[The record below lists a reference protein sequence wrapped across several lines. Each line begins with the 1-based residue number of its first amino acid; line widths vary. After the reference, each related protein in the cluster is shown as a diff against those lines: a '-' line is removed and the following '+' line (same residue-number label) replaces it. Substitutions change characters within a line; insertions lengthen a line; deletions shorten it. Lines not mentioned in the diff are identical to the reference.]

1 MRYAAEPAFVLHAR
15 PWRETSLLVEVLSR
29 DHGRIGI
36 VARGVQGPK
45 KHILRAA
52 LQPLQHI
59 RFDAVQRGELAHL
72 NSAEAID
79 EAPRLQGEAMLAGF
93 YLNELMLRLAPRHD
107 DQGGLYAIYGETR
120 ARMALTDLSLAWT
133 LRRFERDLLEV
144 LGVGF
149 AWDFDGDGE
158 PIDPA
163 ARYRFDPEHGPRRV
177 LGEAAHGGREERADT
192 ATGRALLDL
201 AADREP
207 CIDDM
212 PGLRRAMRALLLQ
225 HLGGRGLKS
234 WELIASLPRAAGEGA
249 RVVTDVNIN
258 DTSTTDAARTETG
271 AGEPSLSLQR
281 LQSDDSAP

>member
-15 PWRETSLLVEVLSR
+15 AWRETSLLVEVLSR
-29 DHGRIGI
+29 EHGRVGL

-45 KHILRAA
+45 KHLLRAA

-59 RFDAVQRGELAHL
+59 RFDGAQRGELAQL
-72 NSAEAID
+72 QGAEAID

-107 DQGGLYAIYGETR
+107 GAGLLYAIYGETR
-120 ARMALTDLSLAWT
+120 ARLALVDLSLSWT
-133 LRRFERDLLEV
+133 LRRFERDLIEA

-149 AWDFDGDGE
+149 AWDADGDGRD
-158 PIDPA
+158 IDPA
-163 ARYRFDPEHGPRRV
+163 ARYVLDAEHGPRRL
-177 LGEAAHGGREERADT
+177 LGDVARRET

-207 CIDDM
+207 CAEDM
-212 PGLRRAMRALLLQ
+212 PGLRRAMRALLLH

-234 WELIASLPRAAGEGA
+234 WELIAALPRVATAPTQASEAASS
-249 RVVTDVNIN
+249 D
-258 DTSTTDAARTETG
+258 STGDDA
-271 AGEPSLSLQR
+271 SVS
-281 LQSDDSAP
+281 

>member
-1 MRYAAEPAFVLHAR
+1 MRYVAEPAFVLHAR
-15 PWRETSLLVEVLSR
+15 AWRETSLLVEVLSHA
-29 DHGRIGI
+29 HGRIGL

-45 KHILRAA
+45 KHLLRAA

-59 RFDAVQRGELAHL
+59 RFDAAQRGELAHL

-79 EAPRLQGEAMLAGF
+79 EAPRLQGDAMLAGF

-120 ARMALTDLSLAWT
+120 ARLALKDLSLAWT
-133 LRRFERDLLEV
+133 LRRFERDMLEA

-177 LGEAAHGGREERADT
+177 VGETMHGARQGRAET
-192 ATGRALLDL
+192 ATGRALIDL

-207 CIDDM
+207 CADDM
-212 PGLRRAMRALLLQ
+212 PSLRRAMRALLLQ

-234 WELIASLPRAAGEGA
+234 WELIAALPRVAGEGA
-249 RVVTDVNIN
+249 RVVADAAMTDV
-258 DTSTTDAARTETG
+258 ARMETG
-271 AGEPSLSLQR
+271 ADEASPLLQR
-281 LQSDDSAP
+281 LQSDDSVP